1 MTTENQLSFAEFI
14 DKHSYDISSVY
25 VDKFWENI
33 SNKKWIY
40 VDDQLIEWIGF
51 NISTGKA
58 KYVNIIKDNFNNG
71 NDYKTYNYDQITN
84 VFNSEEPD
92 NNDKE
97 ILQFKPVLTDIH
109 NRTTHLITSPRCF
122 KKSLMMIKTERAN
135 QIRDYYVDLEEI
147 YLNYMQYQLQAKDQQ
162 IESLQDKYEK
172 EYQFRIN
179 HIAKNCTQYLYVAS
193 TEMYYSK
200 NIFKIGKTNNIKERM
215 QNYST
220 GYLDNEKIKVF
231 KYIKVAHSQSLEK
244 YIFEYLKPYQQQD
257 KEMFQVE
264 YKILDNL
271 FNKIEAFENQMVNNF
286 NTLIT
291 SDLQDSNLTTIQTT
305 DMITALETTKVPTN
319 QMIEVKIE
327 APIRPQRMLS
337 TSAVDKLNETG
348 IELLSDFI
356 NPNANHRY
364 RCMSIFQHEFECTYN
379 NLMKYKDRGCKYCHK
394 DSILDKVKIYR
405 YNQDTLLLDKVFNEW
420 RDLQNDV
427 EYSNGQS
434 LMIKKN
440 IRIGNW
446 NNVCIGYIHSFI
458 GPNEYNAL
466 DYNKQLSACESKII
480 EILEL
485 PNAVDKNPTYKALHQ
500 ETGLRLFGLKKTN
513 LAKQIQD
520 TRLTTVNV
528 NRHTI
533 GRYMNKQMFN
543 GFQIY
548 V

>member
-1 MTTENQLSFAEFI
+1 MTTENQLTFAEFI

-40 VDDQLIEWIGF
+40 VDDQLIDWIGYQF
-51 NISTGKA
+51 NRSGKA
-58 KYVNIIKDNFNNG
+58 KYINILKDNFNNG
-71 NDYKTYNYDQITN
+71 SDYKTYNYDQITN
-84 VFNSEEPD
+84 VFNSEDRDE
-92 NNDKE
+92 NDKE
-97 ILQFKPVLTDIH
+97 ILEFKPVLTDIH
-109 NRTTHLITSPRCF
+109 NRTTHLIISPRCF

-147 YLNYMQYQLQAKDQQ
+147 YLNYMQYQLQSKDQQ

-172 EYQFRIN
+172 EYQFRID
-179 HIAKNCTQYLYVAS
+179 HIAKSCTEYLYIAS
-193 TEMYYSK
+193 TKMYHSK
-200 NIFKIGKTNNIKERM
+200 NIFKIGKTRNIKERM

-220 GYLDNEKIKVF
+220 GYLDNEKLQIF

-244 YIFEYLKPYQQQD
+244 YIFEYLKPYQQEG
-257 KEMFQVE
+257 KEMFKVE

-271 FNKIEAFENQMVNNF
+271 FNKIEAFEHHIVDSFNNIIKGEL
-286 NTLIT
+286 NDSELIP
-291 SDLQDSNLTTIQTT
+291 I
-305 DMITALETTKVPTN
+305 LETTTVSTN

-327 APIRPQRMLS
+327 APIRSQKMAS
-337 TSAVDKLNETG
+337 TSAVDKLNEMG

-405 YNQDTLLLDKVFNEW
+405 YNKDTLILDKVFNEW
-420 RDLQNDV
+420 SDLQNNV

-446 NNVCIGYIHSFI
+446 NNVCIGYIHTFI
-458 GPNEYNAL
+458 GPNEHNAL
-466 DYNKQLSACESKII
+466 DYNKQLHACEAKII
-480 EILEL
+480 EVLEL
-485 PNAVDKNPTYKALHQ
+485 SNAVDKNPTYKAFHQ
-500 ETGLRLFGLKKTN
+500 DTGLRLFGLKKTN
-513 LAKQIQD
+513 LAKQIKD
-520 TRLTTVNV
+520 TRLSTVNV
-528 NRHTI
+528 DRHTI
-533 GRYMNKQMFN
+533 TRCLANERIVD

>member
-1 MTTENQLSFAEFI
+1 MNTENQLTFAEFI
-14 DKHSYDISSVY
+14 DKQNYDISSIY
-25 VDKFWENI
+25 VDKFWDNI
-33 SNKKWIY
+33 SNKKWVY
-40 VDDQLIEWIGF
+40 VDDQLIEWIGY
-51 NISTGKA
+51 NQTNGKQ
-58 KYVNIIKDNFNNG
+58 KYVNIIKDNFNNQI
-71 NDYKTYNYDQITN
+71 DYKMYNYEQITTTLQN
-84 VFNSEEPD
+84 QSEPNE
-92 NNDKE
+92 NDKE
-97 ILQFKPVLTDIH
+97 ILQLKNKLTDIH
-109 NRTTHLITSPRCF
+109 HRTTHLITSPRCF

-147 YLNYMQYQLQAKDQQ
+147 YLNYMQYQLQSKDQQ

-172 EYQFRIN
+172 EYQFRID
-179 HIAKNCTQYLYVAS
+179 HIAKNCTQYLYIAS
-193 TEMYYSK
+193 TKMYRSK

-220 GYLDNEKIKVF
+220 GYLDNERIQIF

-244 YIFEYLKPYQQQD
+244 YIFEYLKPYRQEG
-257 KEMFQVE
+257 KEMFKVD

-271 FNKIEAFENQMVNNF
+271 FNKIEAFEHHIVDSFNNIIKGEL
-286 NTLIT
+286 NETKLIP
-291 SDLQDSNLTTIQTT
+291 
-305 DMITALETTKVPTN
+305 MLETTKVPTN

-327 APIRPQRMLS
+327 APVRPQRMLS
-337 TSAVDKLNETG
+337 TSAIDKLNEMG

-405 YNQDTLLLDKVFNEW
+405 YNQDTLILDKVFNEW

-427 EYSNGQS
+427 DYSNGQS

-458 GPNEYNAL
+458 GPNEHNAL